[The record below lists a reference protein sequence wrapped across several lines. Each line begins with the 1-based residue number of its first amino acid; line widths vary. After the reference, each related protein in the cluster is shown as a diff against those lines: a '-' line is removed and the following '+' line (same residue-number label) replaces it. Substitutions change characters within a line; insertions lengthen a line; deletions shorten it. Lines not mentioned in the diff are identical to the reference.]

1 MLSFIFAIMIFIQ
14 GEESSY
20 KATPKF
26 SDSVSVLFEEMFS
39 PASNSNSH
47 FIVNE
52 EDLKQ
57 LKFIVQSHSDSTDSI
72 IKSLLENNLLKT
84 DSLQISNRSIDSLS
98 LILNEKLLVVNKDY
112 QIKQASFFGRFLL
125 IATLVTMVFFLST
138 LYFRIRAKYR
148 HNFESLAEVE
158 KNFDTH
164 KKAAIDRERKLLREL
179 IDLKNKLETK
189 V

>member
-1 MLSFIFAIMIFIQ
+1 MLFIQ
-14 GEESSY
+14 ADNFDENVTS
-20 KATPKF
+20 KF
-26 SDSVSVLFEEMFS
+26 SDSISILFEEMFF

-72 IKSLLENNLLKT
+72 IKSLLENNQLKT
-84 DSLQISNRSIDSLS
+84 DSLLISNRSIDSLS
-98 LILNEKLLVVNKDY
+98 LILNEKLLVENKDY

-125 IATLVTMVFFLST
+125 IATLLTMVFFLST

-148 HNFESLAEVE
+148 YNFESLAEVE

-164 KKAAIDRERKLLREL
+164 KKAAIERERKLLREL